1 MASCFVWRLIQVKN
15 TALCF
20 KLKAVGAFLLP
31 LLLHRLQ
38 PCVNQ
43 DTHSQCYVTPVCLE
57 RSLEKPAEGTEAE
70 RRAGF
75 LNVVDE
81 LPVCSLLFSLLQRSS
96 RSRRPPVS
104 SKTHEWI
111 YIHIFSYFPKVSP
124 PTFSISS
131 DQLFTQHTAERQSPS
146 AGRG

>member
-1 MASCFVWRLIQVKN
+1 MKN

-75 LNVVDE
+75 LNVVD
-81 LPVCSLLFSLLQRSS
+81 
-96 RSRRPPVS
+96 
-104 SKTHEWI
+104 
-111 YIHIFSYFPKVSP
+111 
-124 PTFSISS
+124 
-131 DQLFTQHTAERQSPS
+131 
-146 AGRG
+146 